1 MAAAELG
8 LATYGLSFVAG
19 GLSTLSPCVLPL
31 IPILLSS
38 ALAGSKLAPM
48 ALGSGL
54 ALSFAFSGT
63 VLASLG
69 QVFDFDPDTLRIF
82 SALLLLA
89 FGLMLLSTRL
99 QQRFASATAGIGNTG
114 NHLAANFNP
123 QGLHGQFML
132 GLLLGVAWSPCVG
145 PTLGVA
151 IGLASQGQQLAQV
164 ALVMLLFG
172 LGAALPIIGLG
183 MLSRQ
188 GMNKFKGKLLLLG
201 KKGNQL
207 LGVLMLALGVMM
219 LTGTDKIVEAGLLDV
234 APEWLIRLTTM
245 I

>member
-1 MAAAELG
+1 MAATELG
-8 LATYGLSFVAG
+8 LATYGLSFAAG

-31 IPILLSS
+31 IPILLGS
-38 ALAGSKLAPM
+38 AMAENKLAPM

-54 ALSFAFSGT
+54 ALSFAVTGT
-63 VLASLG
+63 ALASLW
-69 QVFDFDPDTLRIF
+69 QVFDIDPGILRMG
-82 SALLLLA
+82 SAILLIV
-89 FGLMLLSTRL
+89 FGLMLLSARL
-99 QQRFASATAGIGNTG
+99 QQRFASATTGIGNAG
-114 NHLAANFNP
+114 NTLAASLNP
-123 QGLHGQFML
+123 EGLRGQFML
-132 GLLLGVAWSPCVG
+132 GLLLGIAWSPCVG

-188 GMNKFKGKLLLLG
+188 GMQKFRGKLLLLG
-201 KKGNQL
+201 GKGKQL
-207 LGVLMLALGVMM
+207 LGMLVLALGIMM
-219 LTGTDKIVEAGLLDV
+219 LTGTDKLVEAALLEL
-234 APEWLIRLTTM
+234 APEWLVRLTTM

>member
-1 MAAAELG
+1 MAATELG
-8 LATYGLSFVAG
+8 LATYGLSFAAG

-31 IPILLSS
+31 IPILLGS
-38 ALAGSKLAPM
+38 AMAENRWAPV

-54 ALSFAFSGT
+54 ALSFAVTGT
-63 VLASLG
+63 ALASLW
-69 QVFDFDPDTLRIF
+69 QVFDIDPGLLRMG
-82 SALLLLA
+82 SAILLIV
-89 FGLMLLSTRL
+89 FGLVLLSARL
-99 QQRFASATAGIGNTG
+99 QQRFASATTGIGNAG
-114 NHLAANFNP
+114 NTLAASLNP
-123 QGLHGQFML
+123 EGLRGQFIL
-132 GLLLGVAWSPCVG
+132 GLLLGIAWSPCVG

-188 GMNKFKGKLLLLG
+188 GMQKFRGKLLLLG
-201 KKGNQL
+201 GKGKQL
-207 LGVLMLALGVMM
+207 LGMLVLVLGIMM
-219 LTGTDKIVEAGLLDV
+219 LTGTDKLVEAALLEL
-234 APEWLIRLTTM
+234 APEWLVRLTTM

>member
-8 LATYGLSFVAG
+8 LASYGLSFVAG
-19 GLSTLSPCVLPL
+19 GLSTLAPCVLPL
-31 IPILLSS
+31 IPILLGS
-38 ALAGSKLAPM
+38 AIARSKFAPM

-54 ALSFAFSGT
+54 ALSFAITGT
-63 VLASLG
+63 ALASLG
-69 QVFDFDPDTLRIF
+69 QVFGFDPDTLHMI
-82 SALLLLA
+82 SALLLIA

-99 QQRFASATAGIGNTG
+99 QQRFAAATSGVGNAGNT
-114 NHLAANFNP
+114 LAASLNP
-123 QGLHGQFML
+123 EGLRGQFML

-145 PTLGVA
+145 PTLGAA

-164 ALVMLLFG
+164 TLVMLLFG

-188 GMNKFKGKLLLLG
+188 GIQKIPGKLLLFGEKG
-201 KKGNQL
+201 KQL
-207 LGVLMLALGVMM
+207 LGLLMLSLGVMM
-219 LTGTDKIVEAGLLDV
+219 LTGADKLVEAGLV
-234 APEWLIRLTTM
+234 EVTPEWLVRLTTM

>member
-1 MAAAELG
+1 MAATELG
-8 LATYGLSFVAG
+8 LATYGLSFAAG

-31 IPILLSS
+31 IPILLGS
-38 ALAGSKLAPM
+38 AMAENKLAPM

-54 ALSFAFSGT
+54 ALSFAVTGT
-63 VLASLG
+63 ALASLW
-69 QVFDFDPDTLRIF
+69 QVFDIDPGILRMG
-82 SALLLLA
+82 SAILLIV
-89 FGLMLLSTRL
+89 FGLMLLSARL
-99 QQRFASATAGIGNTG
+99 QQRFASATTGVGNAGNT
-114 NHLAANFNP
+114 LAASLNP
-123 QGLHGQFML
+123 EGLRGQFML
-132 GLLLGVAWSPCVG
+132 GLLLGIAWSPCVG

-188 GMNKFKGKLLLLG
+188 GMQKFRGKLLLFGG
-201 KKGNQL
+201 KGKQL
-207 LGVLMLALGVMM
+207 LGMLVLALGIMM
-219 LTGTDKIVEAGLLDV
+219 LTGTDKLVEAALLEL
-234 APEWLIRLTTM
+234 APEWLVWLTTM

>member
-1 MAAAELG
+1 MASPELG
-8 LATYGLSFVAG
+8 LASYGLSFAAG

-38 ALAGSKLAPM
+38 AMAENKFAPM

-54 ALSFAFSGT
+54 AVSFAVTGT
-63 VLASLG
+63 AIASLG
-69 QVFDFDPDTLRIF
+69 QVFDFDPDTLHVI
-82 SALLLLA
+82 SAALLVA

-99 QQRFASATAGIGNTG
+99 QQRFASAANGVGNAGN
-114 NHLAANFNP
+114 NWAASLNP
-123 QGLHGQFML
+123 EGLHGQFML

-172 LGAALPIIGLG
+172 LGAALPIIVLG

-188 GMNKFKGKLLLLG
+188 GMQKFRGKLLLLG
-201 KKGNQL
+201 GKGKQA
-207 LGVLMLALGVMM
+207 LGMLMLALGVLM
-219 LTGTDKIVEAGLLDV
+219 LTGTDKLVEAGLV
-234 APEWLIRLTTM
+234 EIAPEWLLRLTTM

>member
-1 MAAAELG
+1 MAATELG
-8 LATYGLSFVAG
+8 LATYGLSFAAG

-31 IPILLSS
+31 IPILLGS
-38 ALAGSKLAPM
+38 AMAENRLAPM

-54 ALSFAFSGT
+54 ALSFAVTGT
-63 VLASLG
+63 ALASLW
-69 QVFDFDPDTLRIF
+69 QVFDIDPGILRMG
-82 SALLLLA
+82 SAILLIV
-89 FGLMLLSTRL
+89 FGLMLLSARL
-99 QQRFASATAGIGNTG
+99 QQRFASATTGIGNAG
-114 NHLAANFNP
+114 NTLAANLNP
-123 QGLHGQFML
+123 EGLRGQFML
-132 GLLLGVAWSPCVG
+132 GLLLGIAWSPCVG

-188 GMNKFKGKLLLLG
+188 GMQKSRGKLLLLG
-201 KKGNQL
+201 GKGKQL
-207 LGVLMLALGVMM
+207 LGMLVLALGIMM
-219 LTGTDKIVEAGLLDV
+219 LTGTDKLVEAALLEL
-234 APEWLIRLTTM
+234 APEWLVRLTTM

>member
-1 MAAAELG
+1 MAATELG
-8 LATYGLSFVAG
+8 LATYGLSFAAG

-31 IPILLSS
+31 IPILLGS
-38 ALAGSKLAPM
+38 AMAENRLAPV

-54 ALSFAFSGT
+54 ALSFAVTGT
-63 VLASLG
+63 ALASLW
-69 QVFDFDPDTLRIF
+69 QVFDIDPGLFRMG
-82 SALLLLA
+82 SAILLIV
-89 FGLMLLSTRL
+89 FGLVLLSARL
-99 QQRFASATAGIGNTG
+99 QQRFASATAGIGNAG
-114 NHLAANFNP
+114 NTLAASLNP
-123 QGLHGQFML
+123 EGLRGQFML
-132 GLLLGVAWSPCVG
+132 GLLLGIAWSPCVG

-188 GMNKFKGKLLLLG
+188 AMQRFRGKLLLLG
-201 KKGNQL
+201 GKGKQL
-207 LGVLMLALGVMM
+207 LGMLVLALGIMM
-219 LTGTDKIVEAGLLDV
+219 LTGMDKLVEAALLEL
-234 APEWLIRLTTM
+234 APEWLVRLTTM

>member
-1 MAAAELG
+1 MTATELG
-8 LATYGLSFVAG
+8 LATYGLSFAAG

-31 IPILLSS
+31 IPILLGS
-38 ALAGSKLAPM
+38 AMAENRLAPV

-54 ALSFAFSGT
+54 ALSFAVTGT
-63 VLASLG
+63 ALASLW
-69 QVFDFDPDTLRIF
+69 QVFDIDPGLLRMG
-82 SALLLLA
+82 SAILLIV
-89 FGLMLLSTRL
+89 FGLVLLSTRL
-99 QQRFASATAGIGNTG
+99 QQRFASATTGIGNAG
-114 NHLAANFNP
+114 NTLAASLNP
-123 QGLHGQFML
+123 EGLRGQFIL
-132 GLLLGVAWSPCVG
+132 GLLLGIAWSPCVG

-188 GMNKFKGKLLLLG
+188 GMQKFRGKLLLLG
-201 KKGNQL
+201 GKGKQL
-207 LGVLMLALGVMM
+207 LGMLVLALGIMM
-219 LTGTDKIVEAGLLDV
+219 LTGTDKLVEAALLEL
-234 APEWLIRLTTM
+234 APEWLVRLTTM

>member
-1 MAAAELG
+1 MAVTELG
-8 LATYGLSFVAG
+8 LASYGLSFAAG

-38 ALAGSKLAPM
+38 AMAENKLAPV
-48 ALGSGL
+48 ALGFGL
-54 ALSFAFSGT
+54 ALSFAVTGT
-63 VLASLG
+63 ALASLW
-69 QVFDFDPDTLRIF
+69 QVFGFDPDTLRMV
-82 SALLLLA
+82 SAWLLVA
-89 FGLMLLSTRL
+89 FGLMLLSIWL
-99 QQRFASATAGIGNTG
+99 QQRFASATTGIGNAG
-114 NHLAANFNP
+114 NRWAANFNP
-123 QGLHGQFML
+123 QGLRGQFIL

-172 LGAALPIIGLG
+172 LGAASPIIGLG

-188 GMNKFKGKLLLLG
+188 GMQKFRGKLLLLG
-201 KKGNQL
+201 GKGKQL
-207 LGVLMLALGVMM
+207 LGMLMLVLGVMM
-219 LTGTDKIVEAGLLDV
+219 LTGTDKLVEARLLDV

>member
-1 MAAAELG
+1 MAATELG

-31 IPILLSS
+31 IPILLGS
-38 ALAGSKLAPM
+38 AMAENRLAPV

-54 ALSFAFSGT
+54 ALSFAVTGT
-63 VLASLG
+63 ALASLW
-69 QVFDFDPDTLRIF
+69 QVFDIDPGILRMG
-82 SALLLLA
+82 SAILLIV
-89 FGLMLLSTRL
+89 FGLMLLSARL
-99 QQRFASATAGIGNTG
+99 QQSFASATTGIGNAG
-114 NHLAANFNP
+114 NTLAASLNP
-123 QGLHGQFML
+123 EGLRGQFML
-132 GLLLGVAWSPCVG
+132 GLLLGIAWSPCVG

-188 GMNKFKGKLLLLG
+188 GMQRFRGKLLLLG
-201 KKGNQL
+201 GKGKQL
-207 LGVLMLALGVMM
+207 LGMLVLALGIMM
-219 LTGTDKIVEAGLLDV
+219 LTGTDKLVEAALLEL
-234 APEWLIRLTTM
+234 APEWLVRLTTM

>member
-1 MAAAELG
+1 MAATELG
-8 LATYGLSFVAG
+8 LATYGLSFAAG

-31 IPILLSS
+31 IPILLGS
-38 ALAGSKLAPM
+38 AMAENKLAPM

-54 ALSFAFSGT
+54 ALSFAVTGT
-63 VLASLG
+63 ALASLW
-69 QVFDFDPDTLRIF
+69 QVFDIDPGILRMG
-82 SALLLLA
+82 SAILLIV
-89 FGLMLLSTRL
+89 FGLMLLSARL
-99 QQRFASATAGIGNTG
+99 QQRFASATTGIGNAG
-114 NHLAANFNP
+114 NTLAASLNP
-123 QGLHGQFML
+123 EGLRGQFML
-132 GLLLGVAWSPCVG
+132 GLLLGIAWSPCVG

-188 GMNKFKGKLLLLG
+188 GMQKFRGKLLLFGG
-201 KKGNQL
+201 KGKQL
-207 LGVLMLALGVMM
+207 LGMLVLALGIMM
-219 LTGTDKIVEAGLLDV
+219 LTGTDKLVEAALLEL
-234 APEWLIRLTTM
+234 APEWLVWLTTM